1 MKPPERNRLSVAPYG
16 SWASPLT
23 AARVTAGALRLGDI
37 VLDGD
42 DVYWVEGRAA
52 EGGRQVVVRWTAAGG
67 PVDVTPPE
75 FSVRSRVHEYGG
87 AAFTVDRGTVYFSN
101 FADQRLYMQR
111 PDEEPRPITPAG
123 YFYADARMDR
133 RRGRLLAVRE
143 DHTRGDA
150 EPVNT
155 IVAIETPESP
165 GWTDA
170 NGNDPG
176 IVLVEGFAFV
186 SDPIL
191 SPDGG
196 LMAWIGW
203 RHPGMPWDGTELWVA
218 DVAPDGSLGARAQV
232 AGGAE
237 ESIFQPEWSPDGVLY
252 FVSDRTGWWNLYRVG
267 DAGAEAPTLHQAPAL
282 RHATALGVV
291 EAVHPMAAEFGKPQ
305 WSFTMV
311 TYAFVDESRMAVTY
325 VQDGRWRLAFIETR
339 TNSFEPVA
347 LPTDP
352 LESIRSD
359 SEAAYFVGG
368 SPTQAPAIVRLPLAT
383 LIPEILRSST
393 AEAIDPEWISVP
405 EPVTF
410 TAGTPGTSG
419 TSGDRNVHAF
429 YYPPRNPDFRAP
441 DGMRPPLIVLTH
453 GGPTG
458 ATEAVLDPE
467 IQFWTSRGFGV
478 LDVNYSGSTGYGR
491 AYRDRLKGQWGVV
504 DVEDAVAGAVAMVDL
519 GRADR
524 NRLAI
529 HGGSAGGYT
538 TLAALVFHD
547 VFKAGASYYGIS
559 DIEVLA
565 RQTHK
570 FESRYLDS
578 LIGPYPAA
586 RDLYVARSPIHATDR
601 LSSALILFQ
610 GLEDEVVPPNQS
622 EMMADAARRNGLPVA
637 YLAYPGEQHGFRRR
651 ENIIRSLEAEL
662 YFYGKVFGFEP
673 ADPIESVP
681 IDNL

>member
-1 MKPPERNRLSVAPYG
+1 MKVSAYG

-37 VLDGD
+37 VLDQGQ
-42 DVYWVEGRAA
+42 VYWVEGRAA
-52 EGGRQVVVRWTAAGG
+52 EGGRQVVVRWTPEGG
-67 PVDVTPPE
+67 AVDVTPPD

-87 AAFTVDRGTVYFSN
+87 GAFTVDRGTLYFVN
-101 FADQRLYMQR
+101 DADQRLYVQR
-111 PDEEPRPITPAG
+111 PGETPRPMTPAG
-123 YFYADARMDR
+123 YCFADLHVDARR
-133 RRGRLLAVRE
+133 RRVLAVRE

-155 IVAIETPESP
+155 IVAIPTADSP

-170 NGNDPG
+170 NSSDPG
-176 IVLVEGFAFV
+176 VVLVEGFDFL

-191 SPDGG
+191 SPDGNR
-196 LMAWIGW
+196 LAWIGW
-203 RHPGMPWDGTELWVA
+203 RHPCMPWDGTELWVA
-218 DVAPDGSLGARAQV
+218 DVAPDGSLGSCARV
-232 AGGAE
+232 AGGPD

-267 DAGAEAPTLHQAPAL
+267 DGDSTRGQSTTSEI
-282 RHATALGVV
+282 
-291 EAVHPMAAEFGKPQ
+291 EAVHAMEAEFGKPQ
-305 WSFTMV
+305 WTFTMV
-311 TYAFVDESRMAVTY
+311 TYAFADRSRMVVTY
-325 VQDGRWRLAFIETR
+325 TQSGRWNLALVDTR
-339 TNSFEPVA
+339 TNRFEPVD
-347 LPTDP
+347 LPIDP
-352 LESIRSD
+352 LESIRSTR
-359 SEAAYFVGG
+359 EAAHFVGG
-368 SPTQAPAIVRLPLAT
+368 SPIQAPAIVRLPLDT
-383 LIPEILRSST
+383 LVPEILRPSS
-393 AEAIDPEWISVP
+393 AESIDPEWISVA

-410 TAGTPGTSG
+410 NAPAPSGSGGTPGT
-419 TSGDRNVHAF
+419 RAVHAF
-429 YYPPRNPDFRAP
+429 FYAPRNPDFEAP
-441 DGMRPPLIVLTH
+441 PGTQPPLIVLTH

-458 ATEAVLDPE
+458 ATDAVLDPE
-467 IQFWTSRGFGV
+467 IQFWTSRGIAV

-504 DVEDAVAGAVAMVDL
+504 DVEDAVAGALAMVDRGL
-519 GRADR
+519 ADR
-524 NRLAI
+524 DRLAI

-565 RQTHK
+565 RDTHK
-570 FESRYLDS
+570 FESRYLDL

-586 RDLYVARSPIHATDR
+586 RNLYVARSPIHAADR

-610 GLEDEVVPPNQS
+610 GLEDKVVPPNQS
-622 EMMADAARRNGLPVA
+622 EMMAEAARRKGLPVA

-662 YFYGKVFGFEP
+662 YFYGQVFGFEP
-673 ADPIESVP
+673 ADRIEPVA
-681 IDNL
+681 IANL